1 MLAYLKTYLT
11 QGEQAV
17 NEKQRSLCR
26 YLAKMESAQAAEWL
40 ISTYPIDSVDYGE
53 AFLLMPHRSWRRA
66 DQRRLANY
74 YFKKLPFSGAYGYEL
89 FASFM
94 STSTLLGCVRERLPM
109 NHADAEL
116 LLYYLVPALK
126 KFAKGQADYQLIADF
141 AIEAQKVAEE

>member
-11 QGEQAV
+11 QGELGV

-53 AFLLMPHRSWRRA
+53 AFWLMSHRSWRRG
-66 DQRRLANY
+66 DQKRLAIY
-74 YFKKLPFSGAYGYEL
+74 YFKKLPFSGAFGYES

-94 STSTLLGCVRERLPM
+94 STSALLSCVRARLPM
-109 NHADAEL
+109 SHADVEL

-126 KFAKGQADYQLIADF
+126 KFAKGQADYQLITDF
-141 AIEAQKVAEE
+141 ATEAQNATLG